1 MSAAIVLQLQI
12 VKFSKRKTMLNDEE
26 RKPKDYY
33 NIVYLITMLHG
44 IGILIPWNMFITIAP
59 SYFVGYKLLITDS
72 DGVKHETKY
81 SLNFFSYIGVCS
93 QLPNL
98 LLSFLNIFVQIKGGL
113 QRRIIVS
120 LIVIG
125 TLCLITV
132 IFALIDTSSMVA
144 AFFFITIFT
153 VVLLNAATGIYQNS
167 LYGIVASFPP
177 RFTNAIVLGN
187 NVCGLFVSIVNI
199 ITLVASNSIQN
210 AAVAYFSI
218 ALFTIIAC
226 FVSFIMLPKFVSG
239 CDVFSSLGLDCQLRY
254 LESFLLE
261 FYNYY
266 IAKSEIES
274 LDEDLINKN
283 QTKWQI
289 YCAVLKKIWVQCF
302 NVFFVFFVTLAIFP
316 AIMADVRLW
325 RSDGVYD
332 FFIPEFLF
340 TPITTFL
347 LFNTLAS
354 IGSAFA
360 SFVQWPSPR
369 YLVIP
374 VVLRL
379 LLLPAMMFCNYRPNL
394 RTWPVLITNEYIY
407 FALGLVMSFTCG
419 YFSSLAMMY
428 APRLVEKSKAS
439 IAGMISAFFLIFDQG
454 VIAVTR
460 VFCGIASTFA
470 ISYFTDHMGPQ
481 ERIQQP

>member
-1 MSAAIVLQLQI
+1 MISE
-12 VKFSKRKTMLNDEE
+12 KEGMLKEKE
-26 RKPKDYY
+26 KEPKDNY
-33 NIVYLITMLHG
+33 NIVYLIIMLHG
-44 IGILIPWNMFITIAP
+44 IGILIPWNTFITIAP

-125 TLCLITV
+125 TLYYKNILV
-132 IFALIDTSSMVA
+132 VA

-153 VVLLNAATGIYQNS
+153 VVLLNAATGMYQNS

-187 NVCGLFVSIVNI
+187 NVCGLFISIVNI
-199 ITLVASNSIQN
+199 ITLVVSNSIQS
-210 AAVAYFSI
+210 AAVAYFNI

-226 FVSFIMLPKFVSG
+226 FISFITLPKF
-239 CDVFSSLGLDCQLRY
+239 
-254 LESFLLE
+254 
-261 FYNYY
+261 
-266 IAKSEIES
+266 
-274 LDEDLINKN
+274 
-283 QTKWQI
+283 
-289 YCAVLKKIWVQCF
+289 IWMQCF
-302 NVFFVFFVTLAIFP
+302 NVFLVFFVTLIIFP
-316 AIMADVRLW
+316 AIMADIRLW
-325 RSDGVYD
+325 RNDGVYD

-340 TPITTFL
+340 TPLTTFL
-347 LFNTLAS
+347 LFNVLAS
-354 IGSAFA
+354 TGSAFA
-360 SFVQWPSPR
+360 NFVQWPSPR

-379 LLLPAMMFCNYRPNL
+379 LLVPAMMFCNYRPNL

-407 FALGLVMSFTCG
+407 FVLGLVMSFTCG

-439 IAGMISAFFLIFDQG
+439 IAGMMSAFFLVFGMLRQIISFRYEKFIIFFD
-454 VIAVTR
+454 
-460 VFCGIASTFA
+460 
-470 ISYFTDHMGPQ
+470 
-481 ERIQQP
+481 